1 MIGLS
6 AMKGESDPMK
16 KLSALFLCLCLIAG
30 IVPVTAENTEA
41 AAAGTSM
48 KETLENIPGVISVEV
63 IEPAEGSVLFSERYL
78 VIFDQPLDWKDPSKG
93 TFPQRVLVNLSDDA
107 EINVL
112 ETQGYCL
119 TDYQY
124 PESVRQMV
132 SILGMDAIVSEMTG
146 LVTKSGNYICVEH
159 RFFGGSRPADLS
171 NTGLKYWEY
180 HTPENAA
187 NDLHSVYSA
196 LAPLLGE
203 RWVSVGTSRGG
214 LMTNVYAKYFPEDM
228 DVYIPY
234 VAPCSD
240 GITNDNMYRFVYEE
254 IGDAAYGKETAE
266 KYRGIVTDFQVELM
280 KNKEV
285 LLPYLVADIE
295 AQGMLFQN
303 GPEDYGRVYDLAV
316 LELAVQTWQY
326 KGKQMFGD
334 MQMILGMPEDT
345 DELKNQKLQ
354 QMIQVFATIQGFA
367 DFSYNFVAWPYYVN
381 TATYY
386 GQYLYDFSWLRQ
398 AMEKAGVEN
407 TLSISPEA
415 DQDIPWS
422 IVFTA
427 EQREAFV
434 YDGTFREELLEDM
447 KTTKA
452 KHLMIFGACDP
463 WISEAVPEEI
473 TDGNENIRRY
483 INPDYPHDSLIS
495 NMPEDMKNEIISL
508 LKEWLSIQ

>member
-1 MIGLS
+1 
-6 AMKGESDPMK
+6 MK
-16 KLSALFLCLCLIAG
+16 KWIALFLSLCLMTSISAA
-30 IVPVTAENTEA
+30 VAESTG
-41 AAAGTSM
+41 AAAGKTPM
-48 KETLENIPGVISVEV
+48 QEKLEKLDGVSRVEV
-63 IEPAEGSVLFSERYL
+63 IQPAEGATYFSERYL
-78 VIFDQPLDWKDPSKG
+78 LIFDQPLDWQDPSKG
-93 TFPQRVLVNLSDDA
+93 TFPQRVVLCLRDDA

-119 TDYQY
+119 PDYTI
-124 PESVRQMV
+124 PESIREAMNV
-132 SILGMDAIVSEMTG
+132 LGMDLLPEMLN
-146 LVTKSGNYICVEH
+146 LVTKSGNYINVEH
-159 RFFGGSRPADLS
+159 RFFGGSRPDDLS
-171 NTGLKYWEY
+171 NTDTKYWEY

-187 NDLHSVYSA
+187 NDYHRIYTV
-196 LAPLLGE
+196 LAPFLGN

-254 IGDAAYGKETAE
+254 IGDAAYGKETA
-266 KYRGIVTDFQVELM
+266 KIYRGIVTDFQVELM

-285 LLPYLVADIE
+285 FLPYLVADTE
-295 AQGMLFQN
+295 AQGLLFQN
-303 GPEDYGRVYDLAV
+303 GPEDYSRLYDLAV
-316 LELAVQTWQY
+316 LEFAVQAWQY
-326 KGKQMFGD
+326 KSKQMFAD
-334 MQMILGMPEDT
+334 MQMILDMPEDT

-508 LKEWLSIQ
+508 LKEWLSVQ